1 MDLEDV
7 RTFIKVAEL
16 ASFSRAAE
24 QLGSSKSRVSLR
36 VSALEGVLGCRLLS
50 RSTRAVRLTSDGE
63 LFLTRARRLVL
74 EADELAALFQAPSTT
89 RGRLRVDLPLRT
101 AHDVVIPRLGEF
113 LAAHPLLEVL
123 VSSTDRRVDIVR
135 DGFDCVLRV
144 GPLVDSELAVRR
156 LGVMSMVNLVSPTY
170 LAKYGT
176 PRTSTDLS
184 RHYVVHYSPT
194 LGTGAPS
201 FEYEDG
207 GRYRLHSMRSLVT
220 VNNTIAY
227 TAACL
232 AGLGIIQA
240 PRYGAKRE
248 LADGTLV
255 EVLPNLVSEPMPVSI
270 LHSHARA
277 VPKRVRAF
285 MSWLE
290 QLLAPQLG

>member
-16 ASFSRAAE
+16 ASFSRASE

-36 VSALEGVLGCRLLS
+36 VSSLEAVLGCRLLS

-123 VSSTDRRVDIVR
+123 VSSTDRRVDVVR

-144 GPLVDSELAVRR
+144 GSLVDSGLAVRR
-156 LGVMSMVNLVSPTY
+156 LGVMSMVNLVSPAY
-170 LAKYGT
+170 LTRYGT
-176 PRTSTDLS
+176 PRTSSDLG
-184 RHYVVHYSPT
+184 RHYVVHYAPT
-194 LGTGAPS
+194 LGAGVPS

-207 GRYRLHSMRSLVT
+207 GRYRLHPMRSLIT
-220 VNNTIAY
+220 VNNAIAY
-227 TAACL
+227 TAACV

-255 EVLPNLVSEPMPVSI
+255 EVLPSSPSPCPSPSCI
-270 LHSHARA
+270 RTGARFPN
-277 VPKRVRAF
+277 VC
-285 MSWLE
+285 
-290 QLLAPQLG
+290 APS